1 MVSSHPRLYLIFWY
15 HTITFSLLAREKTEK
30 SASGSPVSLSKGTK
44 IPVPLVTRPCLWYDM
59 IINVIS
65 EGEVL
70 SMSAVDYRRALHRIP
85 ELDNQLP
92 ETVQLVQRILAP
104 LPCRVFSPITGSV
117 CAWFDA
123 GKSDAV
129 AFRAELDALPV
140 TEATDLPYAS
150 VHPGRMHA
158 CGHDAHTAM
167 VLTLAEYAA
176 EHLAELPRNVL
187 FLFQPSEET
196 TGGAGKLCES
206 GVLER
211 YRVRRIFG
219 LHLWPGLEAGTIASR
234 PGPLMARSNEVT
246 VTVEGRSVHMSRADE
261 GLDALTA
268 GISYLQRA
276 YDMMEQL
283 PPDQPRV
290 LRFGKMVSGTV
301 RNAISGRTVLEGS
314 LRTYREDTFRFCRQ
328 QLKDIGRSVA
338 AETGCSLD
346 VHLSEGYPAVWN
358 HEELYQK
365 IAAQLGD
372 NAPTLMEKPVLAAE
386 DFSFY
391 QQYVPGLFFF
401 LGTGDTPPA
410 SRPGLHL

>member
-1 MVSSHPRLYLIFWY
+1 MPHGPTPCPYLTREFGGLASP
-15 HTITFSLLAREKTEK
+15 TILARRLPW
-30 SASGSPVSLSKGTK
+30 SRRIRASISFSGIIPLHSPFWQGKKRKKARLAVPFPCQKGRK

-176 EHLAELPRNVL
+176 EHLAELPRN
-187 FLFQPSEET
+187 
-196 TGGAGKLCES
+196 
-206 GVLER
+206 
-211 YRVRRIFG
+211 
-219 LHLWPGLEAGTIASR
+219 
-234 PGPLMARSNEVT
+234 
-246 VTVEGRSVHMSRADE
+246 
-261 GLDALTA
+261 
-268 GISYLQRA
+268 
-276 YDMMEQL
+276 
-283 PPDQPRV
+283 
-290 LRFGKMVSGTV
+290 
-301 RNAISGRTVLEGS
+301 
-314 LRTYREDTFRFCRQ
+314 
-328 QLKDIGRSVA
+328 
-338 AETGCSLD
+338 
-346 VHLSEGYPAVWN
+346 
-358 HEELYQK
+358 
-365 IAAQLGD
+365 
-372 NAPTLMEKPVLAAE
+372 
-386 DFSFY
+386 
-391 QQYVPGLFFF
+391 
-401 LGTGDTPPA
+401 
-410 SRPGLHL
+410 